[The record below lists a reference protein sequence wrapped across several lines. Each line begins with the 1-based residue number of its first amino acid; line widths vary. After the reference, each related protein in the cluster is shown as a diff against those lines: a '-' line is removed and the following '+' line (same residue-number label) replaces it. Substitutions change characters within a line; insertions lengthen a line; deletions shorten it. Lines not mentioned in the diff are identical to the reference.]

1 MPGRDLTVR
10 VGGDSATGGIVTTG
24 EVFARIAAYAGLEV
38 YTTRTIPAE
47 IKGGHVMFQA
57 RIAPEMVWS
66 QGDDLDMLIAFDQE
80 SIDRYS
86 SLIRKDGVLIF
97 NSNDSKPPAPNGIKQ
112 YPLPLNDLAK
122 SINFQRG
129 RNIITIG
136 AMVKLFDLPFETATT
151 IVEKQLGRKKEM
163 LDQNLL
169 ALKTGFEYIEQN
181 VTRTAPY
188 HLTPRQ
194 GATEDER
201 LVLSGNQA
209 LSIGAIAAGC
219 RFYSGYPI
227 TPASDIMEFL
237 AAEFPKIGG
246 TMIQAEDEIAAIA
259 MALGA
264 SFTGLRSMT
273 ATSGPGLSL
282 MVELMG
288 HATMAEIPIVIVDV
302 QRAGPSTGMP
312 TKVSQGDL
320 RISVFGAHDDAPR
333 IVIAPVS
340 VEDNFYQIINA
351 FNLAEKYQTP
361 VIYLSDQDMSVR
373 VQTIPPFDL
382 TRVKLVG
389 RQLWEPHANGDGH
402 FERFADTPSG
412 VSPMSLPGMKEGQY
426 VAEGL
431 EHFTSGEPGY
441 TPELHSANMFKR
453 GKKIR
458 NAAEVA
464 EEWGM
469 LERFGDADAPVAILG
484 WGSTIG
490 PVREAVERARAEG
503 MKVAVFYTKMIYP
516 LPRKEIWEFIDRRK
530 AIIVPEM
537 NYTGQFARMIQ
548 AEFWREVI
556 SVRKYGGV
564 PFATHEIYAEIKKAY
579 AKLASP
585 PARKT
590 GAPKRAKTNKKNT
603 TRLEATKTQKSHRAR
618 NVKTFSPK
626 GAGVAVKKAGIT
638 RRQAAAKAARRNRK

>member
-1 MPGRDLTVR
+1 
-10 VGGDSATGGIVTTG
+10 
-24 EVFARIAAYAGLEV
+24 
-38 YTTRTIPAE
+38 
-47 IKGGHVMFQA
+47 
-57 RIAPEMVWS
+57 
-66 QGDDLDMLIAFDQE
+66 
-80 SIDRYS
+80 
-86 SLIRKDGVLIF
+86 
-97 NSNDSKPPAPNGIKQ
+97 
-112 YPLPLNDLAK
+112 
-122 SINFQRG
+122 
-129 RNIITIG
+129 
-136 AMVKLFDLPFETATT
+136 
-151 IVEKQLGRKKEM
+151 

-169 ALKTGFEYIEQN
+169 ALKTGYEYIEQN
-181 VTRTAPY
+181 VTQTAPY
-188 HLTPRQ
+188 HLSPRA
-194 GATEDER
+194 GAEHEER
-201 LVLSGNQA
+201 LVISGNQA

-219 RFYSGYPI
+219 RFYAGYPI

-259 MALGA
+259 MTLGA

-361 VIYLSDQDMSVR
+361 VIFLSDQDMSVR

-382 TRVKLVG
+382 NRVKLVQ
-389 RQLWEPHANGDGH
+389 RELWNPNANGDGK
-402 FERFADTPSG
+402 FERFKDTPSG

-431 EHFTSGEPGY
+431 EHLPSGEPDY
-441 TPELHSANMFKR
+441 TPEMHSANMFKR

-458 NAAEVA
+458 NAAADA
-464 EEWGM
+464 EAWGM
-469 LERFGDADAPVAILG
+469 LERFGNLDAPVAICG

-490 PVREAVERARAEG
+490 PVREAVERAAAEG
-503 MKVAVFYTKMIYP
+503 MPVAVLYTKMIYP
-516 LPRKEIWEFIDRRK
+516 LPRMEIAEFIANRK

-548 AEFWREVI
+548 AEYWREVI

-579 AKLASP
+579 EKIKLPRKATAKRGVKSAKK
-585 PARKT
+585 KT
-590 GAPKRAKTNKKNT
+590 
-603 TRLEATKTQKSHRAR
+603 
-618 NVKTFSPK
+618 
-626 GAGVAVKKAGIT
+626 
-638 RRQAAAKAARRNRK
+638 AARRK

>member
-1 MPGRDLTVR
+1 MSGSDLTVR
-10 VGGDSATGGIVTTG
+10 VGGDSAAGGIVTTG

-80 SIDRYS
+80 SIDRYYP
-86 SLIRKDGVLIF
+86 LVRQNGILIF
-97 NSNDSKPPAPNGIKQ
+97 NSNESKPPSPNGIKQ

-136 AMVKLFDLPFETATT
+136 AMVKLFDLPFETATLV
-151 IVEKQLGRKKEM
+151 VEKQLGRKKEM
-163 LDQNLL
+163 LEQNLL
-169 ALKTGFEYIEQN
+169 ALKTGYEYIEQN
-181 VTRTAPY
+181 VTKTAPY
-188 HLTPRQ
+188 HLSPRA
-194 GATEDER
+194 GAEHDER

-219 RFYSGYPI
+219 RFYAGYPI

-237 AAEFPKIGG
+237 AGEFPKIGG

-259 MALGA
+259 MTLGA

-282 MVELMG
+282 MTELMG
-288 HATMAEIPIVIVDV
+288 HATMAEIPVVIVDV

-361 VIYLSDQDMSVR
+361 VIFLSDQDMSVR

-382 TRVKLVG
+382 SRVKLAQ
-389 RQLWEPHANGDGH
+389 RELWNPNGNGGGK
-402 FERFADTPSG
+402 FERFQETASG
-412 VSPMSLPGMKEGQY
+412 VSPMSLPGMKGGQY

-441 TPELHSANMFKR
+441 TPELHTHNMIKR

-464 EEWGM
+464 EAWGM
-469 LERFGDADAPVAILG
+469 LERFGDPNAPVAICG

-490 PVREAVERARAEG
+490 PVREAVDRAKAEG
-503 MKVAVFYTKMIYP
+503 MPVAVLYTKMIYP
-516 LPRKEIWEFIDRRK
+516 LPRQEIADFIDKRK

-579 AKLASP
+579 ASLGKSS
-585 PARKT
+585 KKKV
-590 GAPKRAKTNKKNT
+590 APKRAVKK
-603 TRLEATKTQKSHRAR
+603 
-618 NVKTFSPK
+618 
-626 GAGVAVKKAGIT
+626 VKKA
-638 RRQAAAKAARRNRK
+638 APAKRPVARRK

>member
-1 MPGRDLTVR
+1 MSGSDLTVR

-66 QGDDLDMLIAFDQE
+66 QGDDLDMLVAFDQE

-169 ALKTGFEYIEQN
+169 ALKTGYEYIEQN

-188 HLTPRQ
+188 HLTPRK

-219 RFYSGYPI
+219 RFYAGYPI

-259 MALGA
+259 MTLGA
-264 SFTGLRSMT
+264 SYTGLRAMT

-288 HATMAEIPIVIVDV
+288 HATMAEIPVVIVDV

-431 EHFTSGEPGY
+431 EHLATGEPDY
-441 TPELHSANMFKR
+441 TPEMHSANMFKR

-464 EEWGM
+464 AEWGM
-469 LERFGDADAPVAILG
+469 LERFGDSDAPVAILG

-490 PVREAVERARAEG
+490 PVREAVERAQAEG
-503 MKVAVFYTKMIYP
+503 LKVAVFYTKMIYP
-516 LPRKEIWEFIDRRK
+516 LPRKEIWEFIDQRK

-579 AKLASP
+579 AKLDSP
-585 PARKT
+585 AVEKPA
-590 GAPKRAKTNKKNT
+590 APKRATKRPKK
-603 TRLEATKTQKSHRAR
+603 KSA
-618 NVKTFSPK
+618 PK
-626 GAGVAVKKAGIT
+626 KS
-638 RRQAAAKAARRNRK
+638 AARRNRK

>member
-1 MPGRDLTVR
+1 MPGNDLTVR

-86 SLIRKDGVLIF
+86 PLIRQDGILIF

-136 AMVKLFDLPFETATT
+136 AMVKLFDLPFETATLV
-151 IVEKQLGRKKEM
+151 VEKQLGRKKEM
-163 LDQNLL
+163 LEQNLL
-169 ALKTGFEYIEQN
+169 ALKTGYEYIEQN
-181 VTRTAPY
+181 VTKTAPY
-188 HLTPRQ
+188 HLSPRA
-194 GATEDER
+194 GAEHEER

-219 RFYSGYPI
+219 RFYAGYPI

-259 MALGA
+259 MTLGA
-264 SFTGLRSMT
+264 SFTGLRAMT

-288 HATMAEIPIVIVDV
+288 HATMAEIPVVIVDV

-333 IVIAPVS
+333 IVVAPVS

-382 TRVKLVG
+382 NRVKLVP
-389 RQLWEPHANGDGH
+389 RLLWDQKQNGDGK
-402 FERFADTPSG
+402 FERFADTPNSI
-412 VSPMSLPGMKEGQY
+412 SPMSLPGMKDGQY

-431 EHFTSGEPGY
+431 EHLPSGEPDY
-441 TPELHSANMFKR
+441 TPEMHSANMFKR
-453 GKKIR
+453 GKKVR
-458 NAAEVA
+458 EAAADA
-464 EEWGM
+464 EAWGM
-469 LERFGDADAPVAILG
+469 LERFGDQNAPVAILG

-490 PVREAVERARAEG
+490 PVREAVERAEAEG
-503 MKVAVFYTKMIYP
+503 MPVAVLYTKMIYP
-516 LPRKEIWEFIDRRK
+516 LPRKEIAAFIEPRK
-530 AIIVPEM
+530 EIIVPEM

-579 AKLASP
+579 AKLK
-585 PARKT
+585 PAKKAAAPRRVAKST
-590 GAPKRAKTNKKNT
+590 KKKPAPK
-603 TRLEATKTQKSHRAR
+603 KS
-618 NVKTFSPK
+618 
-626 GAGVAVKKAGIT
+626 
-638 RRQAAAKAARRNRK
+638 AARRK

>member
-1 MPGRDLTVR
+1 MPGNDLVVR

-57 RIAPEMVWS
+57 RIAPQMVWS

-80 SIDRYS
+80 SIDRYYK
-86 SLIRKDGVLIF
+86 LIRSGGILIY
-97 NSNDSKPPAPNGIKQ
+97 NSNDGKPPAANGVTQ
-112 YPLPLNDLAK
+112 YPLALDELAK
-122 SINFQRG
+122 KINFQRG

-136 AMVKLFDLPFETATT
+136 AMVKLFDLPFDTATL

-163 LDQNLL
+163 LEQNLI
-169 ALKTGFEYIEQN
+169 ALKTGYDYIEQN
-181 VTRTAPY
+181 VTQTAPY
-188 HLTPRQ
+188 HLTPRP
-194 GATEDER
+194 GATDEER
-201 LVLSGNQA
+201 LVISGNQA
-209 LSIGAIAAGC
+209 LSMGAIAAGC
-219 RFYSGYPI
+219 RFYAGYPI

-237 AAEFPKIGG
+237 AAEFPHVGG
-246 TMIQAEDEIAAIA
+246 VMIQAEDEMAALA

-264 SFTGLRSMT
+264 SYDGARAMT

-282 MVELMG
+282 MVELLG
-288 HATMAEIPIVIVDV
+288 HATMAELPVVVVDV

-340 VEDNFYQIINA
+340 VEDNFYQMINA

-361 VIYLSDQDMSVR
+361 VIFLSDQDMSVR
-373 VQTIPPFDL
+373 VQTIAPFDL
-382 TRVKLVG
+382 SRVHLEP
-389 RQLWEPHANGDGH
+389 RLLWDQKVNGSGG
-402 FERFADTPSG
+402 FLRYRDTQSG
-412 VSPMSLPGMKEGQY
+412 ISPMSIPGMKGGQY

-431 EHFTSGEPGY
+431 EHEEGGEPAY
-441 TPELHSANMFKR
+441 TPEIHTSNMHKR
-453 GKKIR
+453 AKKIR
-458 NAAEVA
+458 AAVHDAVA
-464 EEWGM
+464 WGM
-469 LERFGDADAPVAILG
+469 FEEFGDQDAPVAIMG

-503 MKVAVFYTKMIYP
+503 LQVAVLYTKMIYP
-516 LPRKEIWEFIDRRK
+516 LAHEAIEKFMSKRQ
-530 AIIVPEM
+530 AIIVPEL

-564 PFATHEIYAEIKKAY
+564 PFATRDVYAEIKKAY
-579 AKLASP
+579 ANLGK
-585 PARKT
+585 PAAKKFAVLKRA
-590 GAPKRAKTNKKNT
+590 APKAKKKI
-603 TRLEATKTQKSHRAR
+603 APKTKVQQGKRKR
-618 NVKTFSPK
+618 R
-626 GAGVAVKKAGIT
+626 GGDKK
-638 RRQAAAKAARRNRK
+638 

>member
-1 MPGRDLTVR
+1 MSGNDLTVR

-97 NSNDSKPPAPNGIKQ
+97 NSNESKPPAPNGIKQ

-151 IVEKQLGRKKEM
+151 VVEKQLGRKKEM

-169 ALKTGFEYIEQN
+169 ALKTGYEYIEQN

-188 HLTPRQ
+188 HLSPRK

-201 LVLSGNQA
+201 LVISGNQA
-209 LSIGAIAAGC
+209 LAIGAIAAGC
-219 RFYSGYPI
+219 RFYAGYPI

-259 MALGA
+259 MTMGA
-264 SFTGLRSMT
+264 SYTGLRSMT

-351 FNLAEKYQTP
+351 FNLAEKFQTP

-382 TRVKLVG
+382 ERVKLVG

-431 EHFTSGEPGY
+431 EHLATGEPDY
-441 TPELHSANMFKR
+441 TPEMHSANMFKR

-469 LERFGDADAPVAILG
+469 LERFGDPEAPVAILG

-490 PVREAVERARAEG
+490 PVREAVERAEAEG

-530 AIIVPEM
+530 EIIVPEM

-585 PARKT
+585 AAKKT
-590 GAPKRAKTNKKNT
+590 AVVRRATKPLKKKATPKKPAPK
-603 TRLEATKTQKSHRAR
+603 
-618 NVKTFSPK
+618 
-626 GAGVAVKKAGIT
+626 KA
-638 RRQAAAKAARRNRK
+638 AARRNKK

>member
-1 MPGRDLTVR
+1 MSGSDLTVR
-10 VGGDSATGGIVTTG
+10 VGGDSAAGGIVTTG

-80 SIDRYS
+80 SIDRYYP
-86 SLIRKDGVLIF
+86 LIRKNGILIY
-97 NSNDSKPPAPNGIKQ
+97 NSNDSQPPSANGVTQ
-112 YPLPLNDLAK
+112 YALPLNDLAK

-136 AMVKLFDLPFETATT
+136 AMVKLFDLPFETATLV
-151 IVEKQLGRKKEM
+151 VEKQLGRKKEM
-163 LDQNLL
+163 LEQNLL

-181 VTRTAPY
+181 VTKTAPY
-188 HLTPRQ
+188 HLAPRA
-194 GATEDER
+194 GAEKDER

-209 LSIGAIAAGC
+209 LAIGAIAAGC

-237 AAEFPKIGG
+237 AGEFPKIGG

-259 MALGA
+259 MTLGA

-273 ATSGPGLSL
+273 ATSGPGVSL
-282 MVELMG
+282 MIELLG
-288 HATMAEIPIVIVDV
+288 HATMAEIPVVVVDV

-320 RISVFGAHDDAPR
+320 RLSVFGAHDDAPR
-333 IVIAPVS
+333 IVVAPVS

-373 VQTIPPFDL
+373 VQTIPQFDL
-382 TRVKLVG
+382 NRVKLVQ
-389 RQLWEPHANGDGH
+389 RQLWDPNGNGDGK
-402 FERFADTPSG
+402 FERFKETESG
-412 VSPMSLPGMKEGQY
+412 VSAMSLPGMKGGQY

-441 TPELHSANMFKR
+441 TPELHTHNMIKR

-458 NAAEVA
+458 SAAEVA
-464 EEWGM
+464 EAWGM
-469 LERFGDADAPVAILG
+469 LERFGDLNAPVAICG

-490 PVREAVERARAEG
+490 PVREAVERAKAEG
-503 MKVAVFYTKMIYP
+503 MPVAVLYTKMIYP
-516 LPRKEIWEFIDRRK
+516 LPRQEIADFIEKRK

-537 NYTGQFARMIQ
+537 NYAGQFARMIQ
-548 AEFWREVI
+548 AEYWREVI
-556 SVRKYGGV
+556 SVRKYGGI
-564 PFATHEIYAEIKKAY
+564 PFATHEIYDEIKKAY
-579 AKLASP
+579 AMLGKSSTKKAV
-585 PARKT
+585 
-590 GAPKRAKTNKKNT
+590 PKRA
-603 TRLEATKTQKSHRAR
+603 
-618 NVKTFSPK
+618 
-626 GAGVAVKKAGIT
+626 VKKL
-638 RRQAAAKAARRNRK
+638 RKAAPAKRQVARRK